1 MKEERKKE
9 LTGKQA
15 EVLRVYIE
23 SGSENATGAQLG
35 ISRSTVRS
43 HFKAIRDK
51 GHEIPKNKQNSGF
64 KFATSTLI
72 DGATGETRLQWV
84 KEKFTEEKQAV
95 EEFVDG
101 LCSKVSGRGVAPKRR
116 PRKSDTDDLLFELDI
131 FDPHIGMF
139 ADEKET
145 LGSNYNCQ
153 IASQRMMDAVH
164 ELCSRVAHLRP
175 KKCVL
180 VFGGDLLHSDFRSN
194 KTEQSG
200 NQLDVDS
207 RYDRVQ
213 DYAIEMC
220 TNAVRVA
227 ATTAEMVDVVVVEG
241 NHDWHSCKWMARV
254 LNAFFRNCENV
265 NVRVVRSELKHMVWG
280 NNLLCWA
287 HGDKIKPQNWQG
299 IISTVLAE
307 PWGQTKHRYLRLG
320 HIHHQKSF
328 FPVQIDEQTG
338 LLLEYLPAL
347 CPSDAWHASAGYVG
361 SQKGASAFLYHKE
374 NGLRDRL
381 YYNAP

>member
-1 MKEERKKE
+1 MIGSHELTPKNNSMKEERKKE

-43 HFKAIRDK
+43 HFKAIREK
-51 GHEIPKNKQNSGF
+51 GHEIPKNKQSSGF

-153 IASQRMMDAVH
+153 I
-164 ELCSRVAHLRP
+164 
-175 KKCVL
+175 
-180 VFGGDLLHSDFRSN
+180 DL
-194 KTEQSG
+194 
-200 NQLDVDS
+200 
-207 RYDRVQ
+207 
-213 DYAIEMC
+213 
-220 TNAVRVA
+220 
-227 ATTAEMVDVVVVEG
+227 
-241 NHDWHSCKWMARV
+241 
-254 LNAFFRNCENV
+254 
-265 NVRVVRSELKHMVWG
+265 
-280 NNLLCWA
+280 
-287 HGDKIKPQNWQG
+287 
-299 IISTVLAE
+299 
-307 PWGQTKHRYLRLG
+307 
-320 HIHHQKSF
+320 
-328 FPVQIDEQTG
+328 
-338 LLLEYLPAL
+338 
-347 CPSDAWHASAGYVG
+347 SA
-361 SQKGASAFLYHKE
+361 
-374 NGLRDRL
+374 
-381 YYNAP
+381 